1 VQKLKAQPTTRWIKW
16 DRVIKI
22 ERKSEGRYSRWE
34 VGHTA
39 AGRGMNKAQMLE
51 DVELLVKKQ
60 TQEIK
65 SRRVKEDEW
74 SGSLKVLFDERLDHR
89 WTSLKK
95 RSVGPEEV
103 EEAGVGFT
111 NRVQ

>member
-1 VQKLKAQPTTRWIKW
+1 
-16 DRVIKI
+16 
-22 ERKSEGRYSRWE
+22 

-60 TQEIK
+60 MQEIK

-89 WTSLKK
+89 
-95 RSVGPEEV
+95 
-103 EEAGVGFT
+103 
-111 NRVQ
+111 